1 MKDVFIPIKQK
12 VSIYACASVGGKD
25 EYDGPLGR
33 ALDYHD
39 SNDRFSQESWEKA
52 ESEMQRI
59 ACNLAMAKAGNE
71 KPELLLAGDLINQCT
86 SSSYGL
92 TTFELPFLGL
102 FGACSTCA
110 EGILLSSLICDSSGS
125 RVGAVT
131 SSHFCSAER
140 QFRYPLEY
148 GSQRAPTAQHTATA
162 AGVFFVHRGEGIAEV
177 KDICI
182 GRINDGGITDA
193 NNMGAAM
200 APAAVD
206 TLHRYFTA
214 TNTRPEDYDGIF
226 TGDLGY
232 EGHRIVCELMSELGY
247 TMGEGYNDCGLL
259 LYDRIRQDMH
269 AGGSGCGCSAM
280 VLSTH
285 ILPEMSSGKMKDIL
299 FVGTGALMNPASV
312 QQGLAI
318 GGIAHLVHLVRGSE
332 RVHKEENG

>member
-1 MKDVFIPIKQK
+1 MVINIKEK
-12 VSIYACASVGGKD
+12 VSIYAHAAVGGRD

-39 SNDRFSQESWEKA
+39 SVDRFSQDSWEKA

-59 ACNLAMAKAGNE
+59 ACNLAMAKAGKE
-71 KPELLLAGDLINQCT
+71 MPEFLLAGDLINQCT

-92 TTFELPFLGL
+92 ATFELPFLGL

-110 EGILLSSLICDSSGS
+110 EGILIASLICDGS
-125 RVGAVT
+125 EKCAGVVT

-148 GSQRAPTAQHTATA
+148 GAQRAPTAQHTATA
-162 AGVFFVHRGEGIAEV
+162 AGAFFLHRGVGVAEV
-177 KDICI
+177 KDVCV
-182 GRINDGGITDA
+182 GRIIDAGIADA

-206 TLHRYFTA
+206 TLHRYFTE
-214 TNTRPEDYDGIF
+214 TNTCPEDYDGIF
-226 TGDLGY
+226 TGDLGF
-232 EGHRIVCELMSELGY
+232 EGHRIVCEFMRELGY
-247 TMGEGYNDCGLL
+247 KMSECYTDCGLL
-259 LYDRIRQDMH
+259 LYDRRRQDMH
-269 AGGSGCGCSAM
+269 AGASGCGCSAM

-285 ILPEMSSGKMKDIL
+285 ILPEMAAGRLNSVL
-299 FVGTGALMNPASV
+299 FIGTGALMNPASV

-318 GGIAHLVHLVRGSE
+318 GGIAHLVHLVSSNGDGN
-332 RVHKEENG
+332 KEEKA

>member
-1 MKDVFIPIKQK
+1 MFIPIKQK
-12 VSIYACASVGGKD
+12 VSIYAYASVGGKD
-25 EYDGPLGR
+25 EYDGPFGR

-59 ACNLAMAKAGNE
+59 ACNLAMAKAE
-71 KPELLLAGDLINQCT
+71 KDMPELLLAGDLINQCT

-92 TTFELPFLGL
+92 ATFELPFLGL

-110 EGILLSSLICDSSGS
+110 EGILLASLICDGRGV
-125 RVGAVT
+125 RVGSVT

-148 GSQRAPTAQHTATA
+148 GAQRTPTAQHTATA
-162 AGVFFVHRGEGIAEV
+162 AGAFFLCRGEGIAEV

-206 TLHRYFTA
+206 TLHRYFA
-214 TNTRPEDYDGIF
+214 QTNTHPSDYDAIF

-232 EGHRIVCELMSELGY
+232 EGHRLVCELMAQLGY
-247 TMGEGYNDCGLL
+247 EMGEHYFDCGLL
-259 LYDRIRQDMH
+259 IYDRNRQDMH

-280 VLSTH
+280 VLATH
-285 ILPEMSSGKMKDIL
+285 ILPEMAEGKLNNVL
-299 FVGTGALMNPASV
+299 FIGTGALMNPASV

-318 GGIAHLVHLVRGSE
+318 GGIAHLVHLIKGSGSE
-332 RVHKEENG
+332 QKEEKA

>member
-1 MKDVFIPIKQK
+1 MVIPIKEK
-12 VSIYACASVGGKD
+12 VSIYAHAAVGGKD

-39 SNDRFSQESWEKA
+39 SIDRFSQDSWEKA

-59 ACNLAMAKAGNE
+59 ACNLAMAKAGKE
-71 KPELLLAGDLINQCT
+71 MPELLLAGDLINQCT

-92 TTFELPFLGL
+92 STFELPFLGL

-110 EGILLSSLICDSSGS
+110 EGILIASLISDGCDRRTGL
-125 RVGAVT
+125 VT

-148 GSQRAPTAQHTATA
+148 GAQRTPTAQHTATA
-162 AGVFFVHRGEGIAEV
+162 AGAFFLHRGEGIAEV
-177 KDICI
+177 KDVCI

-206 TLHRYFTA
+206 TLHRFFTA
-214 TNTRPEDYDGIF
+214 TESRPEDYDGIF

-232 EGHRIVCELMSELGY
+232 EGHRIVCELMAELGY
-247 TMGEGYNDCGLL
+247 SMSERYQDCGLL
-259 LYDRIRQDMH
+259 LYDRERQDMH
-269 AGGSGCGCSAM
+269 AGASGCGCSAM

-285 ILPEMSSGKMKDIL
+285 ILPEMQKGKLNNIL
-299 FVGTGALMNPASV
+299 FIGTGALMNPASV
-312 QQGLAI
+312 QQGLPIA
-318 GGIAHLVHLVRGSE
+318 GIAHLVHFTRGCINE
-332 RVHKEENG
+332 QKGGII

>member
-1 MKDVFIPIKQK
+1 MFIPLKEK
-12 VSIYACASVGGKD
+12 VSIYAYASVGGKD

-59 ACNLAMAKAGNE
+59 ACNLAMARCE
-71 KPELLLAGDLINQCT
+71 KESPELLLAGDLINQCT

-92 TTFELPFLGL
+92 ATFELPFLGL

-110 EGILLSSLICDSSGS
+110 EGILLASLICDGRKN
-125 RVGAVT
+125 RVGTVT

-148 GSQRAPTAQHTATA
+148 GAQRSPTAQHTATA
-162 AGVFFVHRGEGIAEV
+162 AGAFFLRRGEGIARV
-177 KDICI
+177 SDLCI

-206 TLHRYFTA
+206 TLHRYFTE
-214 TNTRPEDYDGIF
+214 THTRPDDYDAIY

-232 EGHRIVCELMSELGY
+232 EGHRIVIQLMAELGY
-247 TMGEGYNDCGLL
+247 RMDEHYKDCGLL
-259 LYDRIRQDMH
+259 IYDRVRQDMH

-280 VLSTH
+280 VLATH
-285 ILPEMSSGKMKDIL
+285 ILPEMAAGKLKNVL
-299 FVGTGALMNPASV
+299 FIGTGALMNPASV

-318 GGIAHLVHLVRGSE
+318 GGIAHLVHLVMDNSMDR
-332 RVHKEENG
+332 KEKKA